1 MGKWHI
7 NAARVNA
14 RMTQKEAAS
23 AVGVSE
29 STIIEWEK
37 EKRFPGAV
45 ELARLCDIYKCDIS
59 DIFIPR

>member
-23 AVGVSE
+23 ALGISETTMVS
-29 STIIEWEK
+29 WEK
-37 EKRFPGAV
+37 EVTFPGAV
-45 ELARLCDIYKCDIS
+45 DLARLCELYKCDIA
-59 DIFIPR
+59 DIFIPK